1 MNSMNIHSSPNIK
14 AFGQNV
20 MPTNAAKVTKAS
32 IGKVLSA
39 IKHTGRPGSGGANKK
54 LSSK

>member
-1 MNSMNIHSSPNIK
+1 MNIHSSPNIK